1 MAHSKS
7 CKNAGVAGVR
17 STKRREEEHEA
28 AEERGDQI
36 ALGLLGQVK
45 SFAFFFSL
53 RAVSLKG

>member
-45 SFAFFFSL
+45 SFAFFFFP
-53 RAVSLKG
+53 